1 MRAPRARHRT
11 TILLCAAALT
21 CVAPVAVGGCAS
33 PATGESAG
41 AGSASEPVPGM
52 RAHNTDLEFGQR
64 STFDNGVAVR
74 VAGPRT
80 FTPSDAAYPSSDS
93 AVAFEISLRNGSD
106 TPYQLSQL
114 AVSATM
120 AGAELREIVDPRQ
133 GFTGFA
139 GAGDDLP
146 SGRSTHVTV
155 AFAAADGE
163 AAVSLTVQV
172 DPDLHTARFT
182 GR

>member
-1 MRAPRARHRT
+1 MRAPRARHHT
-11 TILLCAAALT
+11 TVLVCAAALI

-33 PATGESAG
+33 QATGDPAG
-41 AGSASEPVPGM
+41 AGSASEPVPGVPV
-52 RAHNTDLEFGQR
+52 HSSDLEFGQR

-74 VAGPRT
+74 VAGPRS

-93 AVAFEISLRNGSD
+93 AVAFEISLRNGAD

-114 AVSATM
+114 AVSAAT
-120 AGAELREIVDPRQ
+120 GGVELREIVDPRQ

-155 AFAAADGE
+155 AFAVPAGDT
-163 AAVSLTVQV
+163 AVSLTVQV